1 MKICGGEICKRCYIR
16 RVDLLDSN
24 HWSDLHALLASLD
37 QDIAALYQDAGIDGM
52 RTRFVGPLIAL
63 HRFGPQTIRQLAD
76 RRGVSHSA
84 MSQTA
89 AAMRRAGF
97 VEDAD
102 AADPGG
108 TGDRRTRRIR
118 LTARAADAVPLMVA
132 EWRATEA
139 AVRALDAELPYSL
152 TRVTADLRALLTRKP
167 FAERLRD
174 QL

>member
-1 MKICGGEICKRCYIR
+1 MYKRCYIR
-16 RVDLLDSN
+16 AVDLLDSN
-24 HWSDLHALLASLD
+24 HWSELHALLAALD
-37 QDIAALYQDAGIDGM
+37 RDIAALYEDAGIDGM
-52 RTRFVGPLIAL
+52 RTRFVGPLIDL
-63 HRFGPQTIRQLAD
+63 HRFGAQTIRQLAD

-97 VEDAD
+97 VTDVD
-102 AADPGG
+102 AA
-108 TGDRRTRRIR
+108 GDRRTRRIR
-118 LTARAADAVPLMVA
+118 LTERAAAAVPLMVA

-152 TRVTADLRALLTRKP
+152 TRVTADLQALLDRKP
-167 FAERLRD
+167 FAERLRE